1 MPNLND
7 QHREFI
13 DRENQNFLGEPNRNL
28 KQKAEGEEAEAE
40 PAANENED
48 EDGEK
53 KDLDSDQSEPEEIKV
68 PPKELTEIDRVNYV
82 VNAIENDC
90 QIVPVG
96 SFKMT
101 SLH

>member
-1 MPNLND
+1 M
-7 QHREFI
+7 
-13 DRENQNFLGEPNRNL
+13 
-28 KQKAEGEEAEAE
+28 KQKAEGEEAEAD
-40 PAANENED
+40 PVANDNED

-82 VNAIENDC
+82 VNAIKNDF

-96 SFKMT
+96 AFKMT
-101 SLH
+101 FLH

>member
-1 MPNLND
+1 M
-7 QHREFI
+7 
-13 DRENQNFLGEPNRNL
+13 
-28 KQKAEGEEAEAE
+28 KQKSEGEEAEAE
-40 PAANENED
+40 PVANDNED
-48 EDGEK
+48 EYGEK

-96 SFKMT
+96 AFKIN